1 MVKNVKQLLK
11 KESPDSR
18 MKIKDTI
25 TTFLRTYRNTPH
37 SITNK
42 TPAELIL
49 KQLPCT
55 RLALTSPNITTRVKV
70 QLQSNTKQP
79 QAETRKFSVDDPV
92 LV

>member
-1 MVKNVKQLLK
+1 MVKNVKQFLK

-37 SITNK
+37 SSTNK
-42 TPAELIL
+42 TPAELIS
-49 KQLPCT
+49 KQLT
-55 RLALTSPNITTRVKV
+55 LALTSPNINMRVK
-70 QLQSNTKQP
+70 LQSNTKQP
-79 QAETRKFSVDDPV
+79 QAEATKFSVDDPV